1 MGPGLVVMFMGQGR
15 DTGSSPSS
23 CASSGVPELE
33 QRLGEQREGG
43 EKGNPVE
50 KVCRIGGLGNPM
62 EKVCRIGGLGSF
74 GGSGAAA
81 SAGALEI
88 AFHGRAGWDTDSSTG
103 RSARR

>member
-1 MGPGLVVMFMGQGR
+1 MGPGLVVMFMGQGQ

-43 EKGNPVE
+43 EK
-50 KVCRIGGLGNPM
+50 GNPM

-103 RSARR
+103 RSERR